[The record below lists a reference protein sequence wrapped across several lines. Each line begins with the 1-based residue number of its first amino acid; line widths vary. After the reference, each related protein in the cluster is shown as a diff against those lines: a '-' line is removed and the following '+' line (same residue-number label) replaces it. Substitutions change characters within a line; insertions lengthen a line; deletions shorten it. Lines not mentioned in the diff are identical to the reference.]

1 MGKKGTLKASS
12 SKVKSISNEI
22 DTKCNEIEK
31 YLQQIETDNIAKL
44 KTVWKG
50 GTRSVKQFKN
60 LEDTVAHSRNVLSKI
75 RNVSAQCVGA
85 ATGINKSS

>member
-1 MGKKGTLKASS
+1 MGKKGTLKSSS
-12 SKVKSISNEI
+12 SKVKSISNNI
-22 DTKCNEIEK
+22 DSRCKD
-31 YLQQIETDNIAKL
+31 IETILGKIETENIAKL

-75 RNVSAQCVGA
+75 RNVSAQCLGA
-85 ATGINKSS
+85 ATNINKNA